1 MVMSEPPA
9 PAEDG
14 RARPG
19 AMRRWRQHSLFW
31 PGVIVMPYLVVT
43 LGVAAVEYFSEMS
56 KLSRGFYTDTFSP
69 FFYTHILTFPTSA
82 LHSDWPGYPEV
93 FNRVQWEGIVQ
104 HAVGPVVLTV
114 VIQAALLAAG
124 ILLLVDQT
132 EDRR

>member
-1 MVMSEPPA
+1 MVMSEPAA

-14 RARPG
+14 RSRPG
-19 AMRRWRQHSLFW
+19 AMRGWRQHSLFW
-31 PGVIVMPYLVVT
+31 AGVTVVPYLLVT

-93 FNRVQWEGIVQ
+93 FDRVQWESIVQ

-124 ILLLVDQT
+124 VLLVVDQT
-132 EDRR
+132 DDRR